1 MLVVFLPSW
10 AKTGNVATALEAILK
25 KKHCQAIINMIQF
38 VTVFAIL
45 LGKIMADANIDL
57 SKDDQFCETE
67 VSKILF

>member
-1 MLVVFLPSW
+1 M
-10 AKTGNVATALEAILK
+10 ATALEAILK

-57 SKDDQFCETE
+57 LSEDDQFCETE